1 MSLVLNPPGV
11 TGKEGTSIQ
20 RLARNTKI
28 PLHKQEK
35 SQGKRIIKEK
45 TKVWEGCPEYCYQNR
60 FSFSLQEL
68 SHESYIK
75 GVATKIEYKEKK
87 KPGKHP
93 AHVWASDVR
102 WGQKRRH
109 WCPHWAVA
117 AAAWTPACANVK
129 AGCLMISR
137 RRETQKTMLF
147 FHIDMK

>member
-87 KPGKHP
+87 NLGNIQHMSGPQTWGGARSADTGVPTGQWRLLPGHQR
-93 AHVWASDVR
+93 VLMS
-102 WGQKRRH
+102 KR
-109 WCPHWAVA
+109 A
-117 AAAWTPACANVK
+117 ALWFLEDARLKRLCCSST
-129 AGCLMISR
+129 
-137 RRETQKTMLF
+137 
-147 FHIDMK
+147 